1 MHNIHNAVTVLK
13 KYQPLTCAL
22 KNKTIFG
29 ANMWKQTAVI
39 YIKIFTIHKKLA
51 KYPNILPHLCKNS
64 HFPEN
69 SQTNSLIH
77 CYIHNNIEYIPLFSM
92 DRGCVELLLVFVIN
106 ITISWCIIG
115 KADVLSCQIHCYIHN
130 KVMDLPSFII

>member
-1 MHNIHNAVTVLK
+1 MHNIHNGVTVLK

-22 KNKTIFG
+22 KNKTISG
-29 ANMWKQTAVI
+29 ANMWKQTAVT
-39 YIKIFTIHKKLA
+39 YIKIFTIHNKLA

-77 CYIHNNIEYIPLFSM
+77 CYIHNNMDNIEYIPLFSM
-92 DRGCVELLLVFVIN
+92 DRGCVELFPVFVIN
-106 ITISWCIIG
+106 ITISWMYHRKGWC
-115 KADVLSCQIHCYIHN
+115 VELSNPLLYT
-130 KVMDLPSFII
+130 